1 MDMINRSAIVVK
13 PAQPSREIFEEQ
25 LNGWY
30 YVPSVWPEERELNAF
45 LRWFDC
51 SFHSLVV
58 VVNDERA
65 AHRHLTVLE
74 SNPIIWT
81 LRRQIR
87 TPTCQ
92 SDR

>member
-25 LNGWY
+25 LNSWY

-81 LRRQIR
+81 L
-87 TPTCQ
+87 
-92 SDR
+92 